1 MNTRYIDDQASTA
14 RLTDN
19 PRPEQ
24 PLPDAGKAIA
34 DWLRTPGKAGRY
46 GLLLAGAKVFLGRH
60 RPDGKTVAAGVGV
73 AAALAAAVW
82 ILGRP
87 RR

>member
-1 MNTRYIDDQASTA
+1 MTTRYIDDHGSTA

-19 PRPEQ
+19 PRPAR
-24 PLPDAGKAIA
+24 PLSHVGKAVA

-60 RPDGKTVAAGVGV
+60 RPSGKRVAAGVGI
-73 AAALAAAVW
+73 AAALVAAVW

>member
-1 MNTRYIDDQASTA
+1 MTTRYIDDQASTA
-14 RLTDN
+14 RLTHN
-19 PRPEQ
+19 PRPEG
-24 PLPDAGKAIA
+24 PLPDARKSVA
-34 DWLRTPGKAGRY
+34 DWLGTPGKAGRY

-60 RPDGKTVAAGVGV
+60 RPGGRTVAAGVGI

>member
-1 MNTRYIDDQASTA
+1 MTTRYIDDHGSTA

-19 PRPEQ
+19 PRPVR
-24 PLPDAGKAIA
+24 PLSDAGKTVA

-60 RPDGKTVAAGVGV
+60 RPSGKRVAAGVGI
-73 AAALAAAVW
+73 AAALVAAVW